1 MHINNISKNIF
12 CWSATLGPAGF
23 AIRSTLRPPFQ
34 GDPICCRFL
43 VRTTSVTRAPCEFG
57 FCHPAAPTPSVDNGL
72 APRHISFNNLFYIKN
87 FVKNFYLF
95 IFANEQLWLLYLYQE
110 DSKDI
115 SKVQNIIFIL
125 TAKENLTTF
134 DLLDLELLNSMA
146 AYDIVT
152 TFPTQFDIWFL
163 VQGVVNKLH

>member
-1 MHINNISKNIF
+1 MGKQNLCLSLSIQQYINLSY
-12 CWSATLGPAGF
+12 
-23 AIRSTLRPPFQ
+23 
-34 GDPICCRFL
+34 
-43 VRTTSVTRAPCEFG
+43 
-57 FCHPAAPTPSVDNGL
+57 
-72 APRHISFNNLFYIKN
+72 LFIY
-87 FVKNFYLF
+87 YLF